1 MARQR
6 SVDTVVD
13 AAYGIASLDFMLD
26 DLGADFVG
34 WSVHKRC
41 E

>member
-6 SVDTVVD
+6 GVDTVVD
-13 AAYGIASLDFMLD
+13 SAYGIACLDFMLD

-34 WSVHKRC
+34 QSVHKRC